1 MGKKLKLAKS
11 KTISYLKLPF
21 DFFENHF
28 QSFSPK
34 TVKVY
39 LYILYLCTLGDIEF
53 DDETICE
60 RLSLSLNDLKK
71 AYDDLRKYGMLVTNS
86 ETGEDEIVNPDDF
99 YKEFHREV
107 KSEIKKDTLDM
118 VKNSAEDREFQKR
131 IAFIENRFGKELT
144 QNDYL
149 EIYDLTEN
157 QKIPYD
163 VLLAAIDYSVSKNKR
178 SFSYISK
185 IALNWKE
192 LGLTTYESCE
202 QFINCGD
209 DAFLKNVKKILKI
222 DRNLF
227 DVELKYIME
236 WREKMSKSLSD
247 IEKAAE
253 VSVINTGKISFP
265 YINAVLCDKGGSSKS
280 SSSASKKDRYHD
292 FPQREYDYD
301 EMLSEL
307 RKKQK
312 K

>member
-60 RLSLSLNDLKK
+60 RLSLTGNDLKK
-71 AYDDLRKYGMLVTNS
+71 AYDNLRKHGMLITNP
-86 ETGEDEIVNPDDF
+86 ETGEEEIVNPDDF
-99 YKEFHREV
+99 YKGFYKEA
-107 KSEIKKDTLDM
+107 KIEIKKDTLEK
-118 VKNSAEDREFQKR
+118 VKDSAKDREFSKK
-131 IAFIENRFGKELT
+131 ISFIENRYGKELT

-163 VLLAAIDYSVSKNKR
+163 VLVAAIDYSVSKNIR
-178 SFSYISK
+178 NFSYISK

-202 QFINCGD
+202 HFINSED
-209 DAFLKNVKKILKI
+209 EAFLKNVKKLLKI
-222 DRNLF
+222 DRKLF
-227 DVELKYIME
+227 DIELKYIKE
-236 WREKMSKSLSD
+236 WREVMSKSLSD

-253 VSVINTGKISFP
+253 ISVINTGKISFP
-265 YINAVLCDKGGSSKS
+265 YINAVLCDKNSKTGTTY
-280 SSSASKKDRYHD
+280 SKKSGYHD
-292 FPQREYDYD
+292 YPQREYDYD